1 MSEFELRGHCVSKSI
16 NGTENVK
23 LGALACSVKLKPDTE
38 DLPQSK
44 APELRRRRLCGK
56 TSAHLRAT
64 AVKNGHIASGMT
76 FNEWP
81 PDHALDMP
89 AVAGCNDDIDRLEA
103 WEPA

>member
-23 LGALACSVKLKPDTE
+23 SGALACSGKLKPDTE

-44 APELRRRRLCGK
+44 APGPQRMWLCGK

-64 AVKNGHIASGMT
+64 TVTNGHMASDMMT
-76 FNEWP
+76 FNQWP

-89 AVAGCNDDIDRLEA
+89 AVAEYNDDIDWLEA
-103 WEPA
+103 